1 MILTTKLLQKA
12 MPKAPAAWLEVLP
25 GELFSAGIDT
35 LHEVASFLAQVA
47 HESNDFMRLEENLNY
62 SAERLMMV
70 WPKRFPG
77 YNIAQE
83 DESAPQRLANYALAQ
98 KYAHAPQRLANY
110 VYANRIGNGD
120 EASGDGWRFHGRG
133 PIQLTGRR
141 NYTACGKDIG
151 ADLVAQPELLLTP
164 YTGIRSALWFWR
176 MMNLDELDD
185 DEDVRLETRRIN
197 GGETGLAHRQAEF
210 NRIKVALE

>member
-1 MILTTKLLQKA
+1 MILTAKILQKA
-12 MPKAPAAWLEVLP
+12 MPKAPEAWLEVLP

-35 LHEVASFLAQVA
+35 INEVASFLAQVA
-47 HESNDFMRLEENLNY
+47 HESNDFTRLEENLNY
-62 SAERLMMV
+62 SAERLMQV
-70 WPKRFPG
+70 WPKRFTSLEF
-77 YNIAQE
+77 AQRYAR
-83 DESAPQRLANYALAQ
+83 APEI
-98 KYAHAPQRLANY
+98 LANY

-120 EASGDGWRFHGRG
+120 GASGDGWRFHGRG

-185 DEDVRLETRRIN
+185 DNDVRTETRKIN

-210 NRIKVALE
+210 NRIKLVLEQP

>member
-1 MILTTKLLQKA
+1 MILTVKILQKA
-12 MPKAPAAWLEVLP
+12 MPKAPEAWLEVLP

-35 LHEVASFLAQVA
+35 LNEVSSFLAQVA
-47 HESNDFMRLEENLNY
+47 HESNDFTRMEENLNY
-62 SAERLMMV
+62 SAERMAQV
-70 WPKRFPG
+70 WKRFSTNPEEKDPKKRIP
-77 YNIAQE
+77 N
-83 DESAPQRLANYALAQ
+83 DLAHKYQ
-98 KYAHAPQRLANY
+98 KNPERLANY
-110 VYANRIGNGD
+110 VYANRIGNGE

-141 NYTACGKDIG
+141 NYTACGADIG

-176 MMNLDELDD
+176 IMNLDELDD
-185 DEDVRLETRRIN
+185 DTDVRTETRKIN

-210 NRIKVALE
+210 DRIKAVLGQP